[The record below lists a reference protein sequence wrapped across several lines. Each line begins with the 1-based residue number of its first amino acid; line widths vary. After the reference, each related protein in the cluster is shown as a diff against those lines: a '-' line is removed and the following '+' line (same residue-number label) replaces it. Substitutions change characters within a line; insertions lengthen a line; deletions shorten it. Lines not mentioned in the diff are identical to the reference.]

1 MEMLINSVGSKMPL
15 VHRMKVCPECKNNYE
30 ITYLQVGDQLVA
42 QNVLRSDLPG
52 DSCPHCEEEE

>member
-1 MEMLINSVGSKMPL
+1 MPL

-52 DSCPHCEEEE
+52 DSCPHCEKEE